1 MKLKNRSSFHAGFF
15 LLFCLFSLCSSV
27 RSCALMR
34 TFIFFIYLLRFFIF
48 IFIFF
53 SFIYLP
59 CAFFFYL
66 LSPMR
71 LLVLSSIWERGYL
84 CFVCCSPAFSSISAF
99 SYCFFFS
106 CFTKAPFLLS
116 PLSSF
121 LFLAKRLHFF
131 FLFLLCFLSKKR
143 FTLRLTF
150 LRVQLH
156 FYFLRFL
163 PFLSFIKS
171 SVSAFSSFFLFSF

>member
-1 MKLKNRSSFHAGFF
+1 MLAFSAFFMSFLYVLLHVLAFSCELLFFYIPPTHF
-15 LLFCLFSLCSSV
+15 LLSFSLFLYLH
-27 RSCALMR
+27 A
-34 TFIFFIYLLRFFIF
+34 IFT
-48 IFIFF
+48 
-53 SFIYLP
+53 FIYLP
-59 CAFFFYL
+59 CAFLFFYL
-66 LSPMR
+66 LSMR